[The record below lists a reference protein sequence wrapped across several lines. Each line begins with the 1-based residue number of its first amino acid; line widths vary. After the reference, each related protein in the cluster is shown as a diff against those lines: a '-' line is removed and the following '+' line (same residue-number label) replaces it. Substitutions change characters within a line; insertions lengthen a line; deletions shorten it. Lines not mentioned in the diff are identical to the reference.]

1 MKILLAVDGS
11 EFSQAATQALV
22 SQMRREGAEVLVLRV
37 VESRAFFTPPQM
49 APGYAPEQVGI
60 IKEDFL
66 YAQES
71 VDQASQALRSA
82 GFTVNTRVV
91 EAEARNGMIL
101 LRNGVPTWLYSVH
114 TGERDFSDSCLGA
127 SQNSLPAMLTAL
139 YGSCGFRQSVDGAH
153 TRF

>member
-37 VESRAFFTPPQM
+37 VEPRAFFTPPQI
-49 APGYAPEQVGI
+49 APGYAPEQDGI

-66 YAQES
+66 CAQES

-91 EAEARNGMIL
+91 EAEARNGIL
-101 LRNGVPTWLYSVH
+101 DIAAEWRANLVVLGSHGRKGLRRFLLGSVAEFVARH
-114 TGERDFSDSCLGA
+114 AHC
-127 SQNSLPAMLTAL
+127 
-139 YGSCGFRQSVDGAH
+139 SVWIVRIPLD
-153 TRF
+153 R

>member
-22 SQMRREGAEVLVLRV
+22 SQMRREEAEVLVLRV
-37 VESRAFFTPPQM
+37 VEPRAFLTPPQM
-49 APGYAPEQVGI
+49 TPEYAPEQGGI

-82 GFTVNTRVV
+82 GFNVKRRVV
-91 EAEARNGMIL
+91 EAEARNEIL
-101 LRNGVPTWLYSVH
+101 DIAAEWRADLIVLGSHGRNGLRRLLLGSVAEFVARH
-114 TGERDFSDSCLGA
+114 
-127 SQNSLPAMLTAL
+127 
-139 YGSCGFRQSVDGAH
+139 AH
-153 TRF
+153 CPVWIVRIPLDR